1 MHEEQL
7 YRAALNGDLETV
19 DQLLAAGADPNV
31 VSQGEEEGLPLCA
44 AAAWDRVAV
53 AGALLAGG
61 ADVNGQEGGG
71 WRALAWAAANG
82 HAETAQALIE
92 AGAEVD
98 AANDDG
104 DTPLTLAA
112 RRGALGVVR
121 VLLEAGAD
129 IEKFD
134 ADGDTPLDIAVDWV
148 GVHLESALLD
158 QIGQEGWEYVVARQ
172 YAKDGTEL
180 VTVAGQSPDGE
191 QREQIQAQRGHAA
204 IATLLEEADGV
215 YTPVEQLVA
224 RALAHRDTDE
234 DAETWWIVADTL
246 GKRADEETYEALSRL
261 CVSEDAREREFGV
274 DAIAQYGIT
283 EEGDKPYLE
292 RTLPLLRK
300 MATTEGNPQV
310 LRSVLAALGHQGD
323 HRALPQVLD
332 IIGRP
337 EHRRTMTDA
346 IALADVLPGDPG
358 LLRAEAEGGGER
370 DLWGEGLAL
379 LVEMS
384 RDDEEEVRDWA
395 TTGIANLDADTPE
408 IREALA
414 ARLDDGDLHTVAEA
428 ARGLALRK
436 DDRARAGIERV
447 LAGSDDD
454 YAREV
459 ADEARRTLEG

>member
-7 YRAALNGDLETV
+7 YRAALTGDLETV
-19 DQLLAAGADPNV
+19 GELLAAGADPKV

-53 AGALLAGG
+53 AQALLAGG
-61 ADVNGQEGGG
+61 ADVDGAESGG

-82 HAETAQALIE
+82 HAETAQVLIE
-92 AGAEVD
+92 AGADVN

-121 VLLEAGAD
+121 VLLDAGAD
-129 IEKFD
+129 IEKYD

-158 QIGQEGWEYVVARQ
+158 QIEQEGWEYVVGRQ

-191 QREQIQAQRGHAA
+191 EREQVQAQRGHAA
-204 IATLLEEADGV
+204 IATLLEEADGIH
-215 YTPVEQLVA
+215 TPVDQLVA
-224 RALAHRDTDE
+224 RAVAHRDTDE

-274 DAIAQYGIT
+274 DAIAQFGVT
-283 EEGDKPYLE
+283 EDGDKPYRE

-300 MATTEGNPQV
+300 MATTEGDPQV

-323 HRALPQVLD
+323 PRALPQVLG

-337 EHRRTMTDA
+337 GHKRTMTDA
-346 IALADVLPGDPG
+346 IALADVLPGD
-358 LLRAEAEGGGER
+358 AEQLGGEEGG
-370 DLWGEGLAL
+370 LWSEGLAL

-384 RDDEEEVRDWA
+384 ADDEDEVRDWA
-395 TTGIANLDADTPE
+395 TTGLANLDADTPQ

-414 ARLDDGDLHTVAEA
+414 NRLADSDLRTVAEA
-428 ARGLALRK
+428 SRGLALRK
-436 DDRARAGIERV
+436 DDRARAGFERV
-447 LAGSDDD
+447 LADSDDD

-459 ADEARRTLEG
+459 AEEARRSLEG